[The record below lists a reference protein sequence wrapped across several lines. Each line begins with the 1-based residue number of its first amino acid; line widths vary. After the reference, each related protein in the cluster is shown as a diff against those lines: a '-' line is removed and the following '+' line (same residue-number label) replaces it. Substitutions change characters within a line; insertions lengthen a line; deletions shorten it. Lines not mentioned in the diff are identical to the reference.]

1 MNYRAAIYIVL
12 LCAFSFVACKRGK
25 SDMKRVTEL
34 EQQALLSSP
43 RTADSL
49 LKIADSLYTDSI
61 RSAVREAIRAR
72 NLSVEEK
79 YDLSFLILKKVEDF
93 CRRQSPSE
101 RIYNILSYT
110 ENCKGVNWI
119 YTSSPM
125 SSFQDSAIQAFKNSA
140 YYSRLMGDV
149 RRLPLI
155 YYNIAGIYEGRNNY
169 ALSAY
174 YGNKA
179 LLTADSLK
187 MPFSKTYFLYL
198 TLGNNYKNLDDYK
211 RAMQMYDKVLRILSV
226 VTPEDRVY
234 LYLCYSSLYLKLE
247 DYSKA
252 LLYSKKAIEKAQKSS
267 VAQHFSYY
275 QALKFYAIVLAET
288 GNNPARAEAL
298 LKKVLHYYRQV
309 KDEDQIWSV
318 RIALLNLAVKNR
330 DVSAA
335 GKNVED
341 MKKEGTDINKL
352 SADRRKDW
360 YKALEGYYRLKK
372 SYESAY
378 NYNRKATVIEDSIK
392 GYRQQQY
399 VANLALE
406 YQLDTTLLHHR
417 IFIAQQEAEIKS
429 LHWRY
434 VAVVLVGVVIVLL
447 FVGYYV
453 YARRRRTQMYNR
465 YMANINRLKM
475 QNIRNCISPHF
486 TFNVLNHE
494 IELNS
499 ESKEKYNRLVD
510 LTHLLRKSL
519 DSGSS
524 MTVTLADELDF
535 VAAYVRL
542 LNECG
547 KKFSYTLTMDKAVD
561 TSKVM
566 IPSMILQIPVE
577 NAVKHGFTTKD
588 GNYKLNMA
596 IRHTGSGT
604 EIEIENNGQPYSP
617 FSKVRKDNSIGI
629 GMQVI
634 YQSLLM
640 LNMKNKNKIVFNI
653 SPVKQENESET
664 CVKVYIPDGFD
675 YSCFS
680 S

>member
-1 MNYRAAIYIVL
+1 MNYCAAIYIVL

-110 ENCKGVNWI
+110 ENNKGINWS
-119 YTSSPM
+119 YSSSTM

-155 YYNIAGIYEGRNNY
+155 YYNIAGIYNARNDF
-169 ALSAY
+169 AHSAY
-174 YGNKA
+174 YNRKA
-179 LLTADSLK
+179 LFTADSLK
-187 MPFSKTYFLYL
+187 MPFSRIYFLYSA
-198 TLGNNYKNLDDYK
+198 LGSDYANLYDDK
-211 RAMQMYDKVLRILSV
+211 KAMQMYDKVLHNLSG
-226 VTPEDRVY
+226 VTTEDRVY
-234 LYLCYSSLYLKLE
+234 LFLSYSSLYLQIK

-252 LLYSKKAIEKAQKSS
+252 LFYSKKALEEARKCS
-267 VAQHFSYY
+267 VARYFSYY
-275 QALKFYAIVLAET
+275 SALNLYATTLVET
-288 GNNPARAEAL
+288 GNNPAEAEAL
-298 LKKVLHYYRQV
+298 LKKVLLYYRQV
-309 KDEDQIWSV
+309 NNKDGIWNV
-318 RIALLNLAVKNR
+318 RIDLLNLAVKNH
-330 DVSAA
+330 DISAA
-335 GKNVED
+335 GKNVEAVR
-341 MKKEGTDINKL
+341 KEGLDINTI
-352 SADRRKDW
+352 SADQRQKW
-360 YKALEGYYRLKK
+360 YKALEGYYCLKK
-372 SYESAY
+372 SYENAY
-378 NYNRKATVIEDSIK
+378 NYNRKATAIKDSIG

-399 VANLALE
+399 IANLAEE
-406 YQLDTTLLHHR
+406 YQQDTTLLHHR
-417 IFIAQQEAEIKS
+417 IFIAKQEAEIKS

-434 VAVVLVGVVIVLL
+434 VAVALAGAVIVLL

-453 YARRRRTQMYNR
+453 YTRRRRTRMYNR

-510 LTHLLRKSL
+510 LTRLLRKSL

-535 VAAYVRL
+535 VEAYVRL

-547 KKFSYTLTMDKAVD
+547 KKFSYTLTVDKAVD

-653 SPVKQENESET
+653 SPGKQENESET

-675 YSCFS
+675 YSCLS